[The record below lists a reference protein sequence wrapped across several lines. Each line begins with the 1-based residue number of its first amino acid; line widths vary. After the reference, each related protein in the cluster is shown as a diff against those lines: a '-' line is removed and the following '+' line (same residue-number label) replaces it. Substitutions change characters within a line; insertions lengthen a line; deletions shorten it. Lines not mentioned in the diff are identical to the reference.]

1 MIGGSRQAKITTRP
15 VVTEP
20 SDRAL
25 PLPRRGQEMA
35 AMAVAVGTSCGSSAR
50 RGIEG
55 RFREKRLRRCRE
67 RRDRNR
73 VERARRVRVQ
83 AGEGEAGEMRNLAAE
98 KYLEM
103 TR

>member
-1 MIGGSRQAKITTRP
+1 
-15 VVTEP
+15 
-20 SDRAL
+20 
-25 PLPRRGQEMA
+25 MA

-73 VERARRVRVQ
+73 AERARRVRVQ